1 MNVMTGVLIS
11 IVTILV
17 LVVVGVLIYVKHGGE

>member
-1 MNVMTGVLIS
+1 MNVGTGVLIS

-17 LVVVGVLIYVKHGGE
+17 LVVVGVLIYVKHGE